1 MVSSII
7 AKTVF
12 QLTILNRKLAIL
24 DSGATIHV
32 FNDLSRFRDLRKA
45 PHGDFLQAGMTQAP
59 ILGYGTV
66 DLQITKP
73 NGSRGVLTLR
83 NVAFSTEFVTVPLC
97 NLARDHACIS
107 WLPTCT

>member
-1 MVSSII
+1 MMTVLHTQ
-7 AKTVF
+7 TVF
-12 QLTILNRKLAIL
+12 QLAIQGRNLAIY

-32 FNDLSRFRDLRKA
+32 FNDLSRFRDFRKA
-45 PHGDFLQAGMTQAP
+45 SHGDYLQAGMTQAP

-83 NVAFSTEFVTVPLC
+83 NVAFSTEFVVNIVSFHLLKKRGIFWDT
-97 NLARDHACIS
+97 
-107 WLPTCT
+107 